1 MKIVTICGSLKFQS
15 EMMIV
20 AQKLALQGNCVFTPI
35 YPVIE
40 NLEITNEQLLYLRVN
55 ILKRL
60 NYLITFM

>member
-20 AQKLALQGNCVFTPI
+20 AQKLALQGNWVFTPI

-40 NLEITNEQLLYLRVN
+40 NLEIIIDPLHRKQKLR
-55 ILKRL
+55 R
-60 NYLITFM
+60 YSPH